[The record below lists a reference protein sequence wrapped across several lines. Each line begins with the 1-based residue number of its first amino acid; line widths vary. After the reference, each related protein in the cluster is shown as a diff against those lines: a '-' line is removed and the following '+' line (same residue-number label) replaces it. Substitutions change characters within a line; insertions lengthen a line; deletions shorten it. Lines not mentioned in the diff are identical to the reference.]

1 MTVGSL
7 IIELHEI
14 PQGDQS
20 QYTSLSLRILNIPL
34 FQKRKMQ
41 NQWLTTHY
49 WKNNVTP
56 LVPSHCIQKMVF
68 QYFREQRSRAS
79 ALINLKL
86 CISLNVDLNA
96 YYLYNYGFN
105 CSCKKISLDFGKV
118 GVGGWERLKWREVS
132 AYIYTLQTAS
142 INLKMH
148 VIVLTTISLLGI
160 KDSWNFSQDSVTQLF
175 VV

>member
-1 MTVGSL
+1 M
-7 IIELHEI
+7 
-14 PQGDQS
+14 
-20 QYTSLSLRILNIPL
+20 
-34 FQKRKMQ
+34 
-41 NQWLTTHY
+41 
-49 WKNNVTP
+49 P

-79 ALINLKL
+79 ALINFKF
-86 CISLNVDLNA
+86 CISLNVDLNV
-96 YYLYNYGFN
+96 YNYRYNYGFN
-105 CSCKKISLDFGKV
+105 YPYKKICLDFGKV

-148 VIVLTTISLLGI
+148 VIVLTTISLLRI